1 MLIGLRD
8 EVGGDWLAYF
18 PILKSYIGLPFA
30 VVFTDNEPGY
40 ALLNWI
46 GANLGGGV
54 YLVNTLCGLI
64 FAIGLLT
71 FCRVQPRPWLALTF
85 AFPYLITVVAMG
97 YSRQGVAIGLEMIAL
112 LALQRDRLLQFLG
125 WIALAAFFHRTV
137 LVMFVLPVA
146 TLSGSLRFSQLIRLG
161 LLAGSAYGLYSSVI
175 EPRLDYYLYGYV
187 QQQYQSQGALIRVV
201 LCLLPAVAFLFNR
214 RRFLLTT
221 NVQRIW
227 SLLSLMA
234 VASLIILFTTPSST
248 VVDRLAL
255 YLIPLQLFVGSRLP
269 DTVFWNHPR
278 QVEPIT
284 NLLLL
289 RGIIRMAFICIAFK
303 VLAATATFCC
313 PFDLKRSV

>member
-1 MLIGLRD
+1 MPFSIGSAPIWAAAFTGEHALRLD
-8 EVGGDWLAYF
+8 L
-18 PILKSYIGLPFA
+18 
-30 VVFTDNEPGY
+30 
-40 ALLNWI
+40 
-46 GANLGGGV
+46 
-54 YLVNTLCGLI
+54 
-64 FAIGLLT
+64 AIGLLT

-85 AFPYLITVVAMG
+85 ACPYLITVVAMG

-255 YLIPLQLFVGSRLP
+255 YLIPCNCLWAVVCP
-269 DTVFWNHPR
+269 THVFWNHPGKWNQLLIFFSFAVLLGWLLFASHSKYWLPYR
-278 QVEPIT
+278 
-284 NLLLL
+284 NLLL
-289 RGIIRMAFICIAFK
+289 
-303 VLAATATFCC
+303 
-313 PFDLKRSV
+313 PF